1 MSPYPSTIH
10 EKGYQGLESIIWLG
24 LGFGLN
30 LVLQLKV
37 CKLIMTNNNNID
49 EPKRL

>member
-10 EKGYQGLESIIWLG
+10 EKGYQGLESIIIG
-24 LGFGLN
+24 LEFGLN